1 MSLSANTKHG
11 NLVTM
16 HLNLKSLLAICVILT
31 TTRATSEVA
40 EDPSI
45 TPADVATLLERQID
59 VAPVHY
65 TSCKILSG
73 LAIPQPSDAC
83 SLASTTTEQAS
94 TSSSRTKTPTSTTT
108 KPPTTTTKP
117 TTPSIT
123 PPTNPAAAWT
133 WTFVQTDPKSYT
145 MALTTTFTPPPECT
159 GSFTQ
164 IGTEYWQNA
173 ILPAPHTTLTSCYP
187 SEFFS
192 SVVGAANSVS
202 LPPFDPLV
210 CPAGWSSIPW
220 NSTYFACC
228 PE

>member
-1 MSLSANTKHG
+1 
-11 NLVTM
+11 M
-16 HLNLKSLLAICVILT
+16 HLSLKSLLAIYVVLT
-31 TTRATSEVA
+31 TTGATAEAA

-45 TPADVATLLERQID
+45 APADAATLLERQID
-59 VAPVHY
+59 VLPIQY
-65 TSCKILSG
+65 TSCEILSG

-83 SLASTTTEQAS
+83 SLASTTTVKAS
-94 TSSSRTKTPTSTTT
+94 TSPSRT
-108 KPPTTTTKP
+108 KPPTSTRTKSPATTTKS

-123 PPTNPAAAWT
+123 PSTNPAAAWP
-133 WTFVQTDPKSYT
+133 WTSIQTDPKSYT

-210 CPAGWSSIPW
+210 CPVGWSSIPW